1 MMRRNFSLPRISHI
15 SLFLEDFMTQTSYT
29 KISNESIRFDFM
41 GRNHN
46 AFNEMSVYQ
55 HNVVNYRDFSTFIA
69 RELTF
74 FFVSFEDA
82 QSRERSGHLAVEEK
96 EDKLF
101 K

>member
-1 MMRRNFSLPRISHI
+1 MN
-15 SLFLEDFMTQTSYT
+15 Q
-29 KISNESIRFDFM
+29 FDLILWVAITM
-41 GRNHN
+41 HSTNDN
-46 AFNEMSVYQ
+46 VMSVYQ

-74 FFVSFEDA
+74 FLVSFEDA